1 MKAFLYKGEVFPS
14 PLTQICLQFKG
25 MLNVDWT
32 SPLWVLDTIN
42 SILLLYSAWFHF
54 LRWMTLE
61 TEISRDK

>member
-1 MKAFLYKGEVFPS
+1 MKGFLYKDEVFPS

-32 SPLWVLDTIN
+32 SPLWVLETIN

-54 LRWMTLE
+54 SRWMTLE
-61 TEISRDK
+61 TEIARDK